1 MASQGTG
8 NALSKVDAE
17 NKKELR
23 ANAYFSAEKSGVY
36 VLKFRILGA
45 KKMNINGYWNL

>member
-8 NALSKVDAE
+8 NALSKADAE

-36 VLKFRILGA
+36 VLKFLPISSYSVFAL
-45 KKMNINGYWNL
+45 